1 MMKSPL
7 APPRALP
14 RWVKLVASAAVA
26 FHLTAVLALALSAPS
41 GPWLTAVGPSPA
53 LGPQFAVVVSSV
65 TTDHYLK
72 HLRMTHNYHFATD
85 RPEIVGVYFEARLKD
100 AKGEPIRTVRFP
112 EASAN
117 PWLRHRESVL
127 ALGLGNDQPIQAR
140 PGEVIAAP
148 KQNVSQVTYWD
159 NSKGSVLRL
168 ETVPEHLL
176 PRDRQISRP
185 SEWALLLGR
194 SYSRYL
200 CRQYGA
206 ASAEIVRHSREP
218 VRPELMFMEQP
229 PVSAFTTLVSNFGE
243 VRREE

>member
-1 MMKSPL
+1 MSKSPN

-14 RWVKLVASAAVA
+14 RWVKLLASAAVA

-53 LGPQFAVVVSSV
+53 LGPQFAAVVSSV

-85 RPEIVGVYFEARLKD
+85 HPEIVGIYFEARLKD

-117 PWLRHRESVL
+117 PWLRHREFVL
-127 ALGLGNDQPIQAR
+127 AMGLANDQPIQAR

-148 KQNVSQVTYWD
+148 KQKVNQVTYWD
-159 NSKGSVLRL
+159 NTKGPVLRL

-185 SEWALLLGR
+185 SEWALLVAR

-206 ASAEIVRHSREP
+206 ASVEIVRHSREP